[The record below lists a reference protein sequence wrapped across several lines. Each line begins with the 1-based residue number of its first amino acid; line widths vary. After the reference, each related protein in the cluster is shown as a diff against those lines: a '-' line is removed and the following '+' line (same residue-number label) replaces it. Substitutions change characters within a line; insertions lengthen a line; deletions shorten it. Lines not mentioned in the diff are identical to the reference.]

1 MTSLSILDI
10 EDLAEGCD
18 IEAKKAA
25 GRDGQGE
32 LPKSFFESYAAMA
45 NTYGGVIFL
54 GIDEKPKGKFVATGI
69 GDPPHVL
76 KALWDGLNNPQ
87 QISVNLLNDRMVDL
101 IEVQSKQV
109 IRIQVPR
116 ASRAQRPVYKG
127 QNPLKGTY
135 RRNYEGDYLCDEETV
150 KRMMAEQVED
160 VRDSRLLEKYG
171 FDDLDENTLKVYRNQ
186 LKATKPT
193 HPWLDYDDQEFLR
206 SLGGWRRD
214 RQTGDEGLTL
224 AGLLMFGK
232 LPSILEAVPNY
243 VVDYQERPEPRTE
256 ARWVD
261 RVTTDGTWSGNLYDF
276 YRKVIQKLFSDLK
289 VPFKL
294 KGAERVDETPVHEAL
309 REALVNTLIHAD
321 YTGRV
326 PILIVKRPDIFLFR
340 NPGTMRLP
348 LEDALR
354 GGTSD
359 CRNRNLQKM
368 FQLVGLGEQAG
379 SGIPKIYRNWK
390 QQHWRLPQLLDT
402 VEPEQTLLAM
412 LMVNLLPE
420 ETLTE
425 LDERFGSSF
434 RELSNEQRLAL
445 ATVAIEGKVT
455 HTRLKCMTTTHPH
468 DLTKALCA
476 LVKDGF
482 LESDGASR
490 GTFYFFPGEPPDI
503 EADIVSQAYG
513 LTKKKVQEDVL
524 SGFHSEQA
532 SSDHLQA
539 SSDHLQASSD
549 HLQVSSDHLQVSSD
563 HLQVSSD
570 HLQVSSD
577 HFESL
582 KVIAAPVREKGKVPN
597 EVMEQTIL
605 QLCEDRFLTTRELGE
620 LLDNTPNYLRS
631 RFLSKMVKAGQLEL
645 RYPDKPTHEAQAYGT
660 QKSALSDFVSNQ
672 KHSDISPSPQ

>member
-1 MTSLSILDI
+1 VTSLSILDI

-54 GIDEKPKGKFVATGI
+54 GIDEKSKGKFVATGI

-76 KALWDGLNNPQ
+76 KSLWDGLNNPQ
-87 QISVNLLNDRMVDL
+87 QISVNLLNDRMVDV

-150 KRMMAEQVED
+150 RRMMAEQVEN
-160 VRDSRLLEKYG
+160 VRDSRLPEEKYG

-186 LKATKPT
+186 FKATKPT
-193 HPWLDYDDQEFLR
+193 HPWLDLDDREFLR

-326 PILIVKRPDIFLFR
+326 PILILKRPDMFLFR

-390 QQHWRLPQLLDT
+390 QQDWRSPQLLDT
-402 VEPEQTLLAM
+402 VEPEQTLLEM

-445 ATVAIEGKVT
+445 ATVAIEGEVT
-455 HTRLKCMTTTHPH
+455 HTRLKSMTTTHPH

-513 LTKKKVQEDVL
+513 LTKKKVQEDVF

-532 SSDHLQA
+532 SSDRLQA
-539 SSDHLQASSD
+539 SSDRLQLSSD
-549 HLQVSSDHLQVSSD
+549 RLQVSSDHLQVSSD

-570 HLQVSSD
+570 P
-577 HFESL
+577 FESL

-605 QLCEDRFLTTRELGE
+605 QLCEDRFLTTRELGD
-620 LLDNTPNYLRS
+620 LLGHSPNSLRY

-645 RYPDKPTHEAQAYGT
+645 RYPDKRTHEAQAYGT
-660 QKSALSDFVSNQ
+660 QKSALSGFVSNQ

>member
-1 MTSLSILDI
+1 MTTLSILDI
-10 EDLAEGCD
+10 EELAEGCD

-54 GIDEKPKGKFVATGI
+54 GIEEEPKGKFVATGI

-76 KALWDGLNNPQ
+76 KSLWDGLNNPQ
-87 QISVNLLNDRMVDL
+87 QISVNLLNDRMVDV

-109 IRIQVPR
+109 IRIEVPR

-160 VRDSRLLEKYG
+160 ARDSRLLENFG

-186 LKATKPT
+186 FKSTKPT
-193 HPWLDYDDQEFLR
+193 HPWLDLDDQEFLR
-206 SLGGWRRD
+206 SLGAWKRD
-214 RQTGDEGLTL
+214 RHTKSEGLTL

-243 VVDYQERPEPRTE
+243 VVDYQEHPKPGTE

-294 KGAERVDETPVHEAL
+294 KGTERVDETPVHEAL

-321 YTGRV
+321 FTGRV
-326 PILIVKRPDIFLFR
+326 SILIVKRPDMFIFR
-340 NPGTMRLP
+340 NPGTMRLS

-354 GGTSD
+354 GGISD

-379 SGIPKIYRNWK
+379 SGIPKIYRNW
-390 QQHWRLPQLLDT
+390 QQQDWRLPQLLDV
-402 VEPEQTLLAM
+402 VEPEQTLLGM

-434 RELSNEQRLAL
+434 RELSNDKRLAL

-455 HTRLKCMTTTHPH
+455 HARLKCMSTTHPH

-476 LVKDGF
+476 LVKDGY

-490 GTFYFFPGEPPDI
+490 GTFYYFPGEPPNI
-503 EADIVSQAYG
+503 EDDIVSQAYE
-513 LTKKKVQEDVL
+513 LTKKTLQEDLV
-524 SGFHSEQA
+524 SGFHPEGT
-532 SSDHLQA
+532 SSDHLET
-539 SSDHLQASSD
+539 SSDHLETSSD
-549 HLQVSSDHLQVSSD
+549 HLETSSDHLK
-563 HLQVSSD
+563 
-570 HLQVSSD
+570 
-577 HFESL
+577 SL
-582 KVIAAPVREKGKVPN
+582 KVIAAPVRDKGKVSSQ
-597 EVMEQTIL
+597 VMEQTIL
-605 QLCEDRFLTTRELGE
+605 SLCEGRFLTSRQLGK
-620 LLDNTPNYLRS
+620 LLNRDRDSLRL
-631 RFLSKMVKAGQLEL
+631 RFLSKMQKKGQLEL
-645 RYPDKPTHEAQAYGT
+645 RYPDKPTHENQAYRAT
-660 QKSALSDFVSNQ
+660 NKL
-672 KHSDISPSPQ
+672 

>member
-1 MTSLSILDI
+1 
-10 EDLAEGCD
+10 
-18 IEAKKAA
+18 
-25 GRDGQGE
+25 
-32 LPKSFFESYAAMA
+32 
-45 NTYGGVIFL
+45 
-54 GIDEKPKGKFVATGI
+54 
-69 GDPPHVL
+69 
-76 KALWDGLNNPQ
+76 
-87 QISVNLLNDRMVDL
+87 
-101 IEVQSKQV
+101 
-109 IRIQVPR
+109 
-116 ASRAQRPVYKG
+116 
-127 QNPLKGTY
+127 
-135 RRNYEGDYLCDEETV
+135 
-150 KRMMAEQVED
+150 
-160 VRDSRLLEKYG
+160 
-171 FDDLDENTLKVYRNQ
+171 
-186 LKATKPT
+186 
-193 HPWLDYDDQEFLR
+193 
-206 SLGGWRRD
+206 
-214 RQTGDEGLTL
+214 
-224 AGLLMFGK
+224 
-232 LPSILEAVPNY
+232 
-243 VVDYQERPEPRTE
+243 
-256 ARWVD
+256 
-261 RVTTDGTWSGNLYDF
+261 
-276 YRKVIQKLFSDLK
+276 
-289 VPFKL
+289 
-294 KGAERVDETPVHEAL
+294 
-309 REALVNTLIHAD
+309 
-321 YTGRV
+321 
-326 PILIVKRPDIFLFR
+326 
-340 NPGTMRLP
+340 
-348 LEDALR
+348 
-354 GGTSD
+354 
-359 CRNRNLQKM
+359 M

-379 SGIPKIYRNWK
+379 SGIPKIYRNWQ

-434 RELSNEQRLAL
+434 RELSDEQRLAL

-513 LTKKKVQEDVL
+513 LTNKKVQEDVL

-532 SSDHLQA
+532 SSDRLQA

-577 HFESL
+577 PFESL
-582 KVIAAPVREKGKVPN
+582 KVIAAPVREKGKVSS